1 MKQSSSSVHVVGM
14 IPARYASTRLPG
26 KVLADIGGKPMVQ
39 HVYERASSAGV
50 VQEVLVATDDA
61 RVAEAVEAFGGTVV
75 MTSAEHR
82 SGTDRLAEVARGMEC
97 DIVVNI
103 QGDEPLIEAEAI
115 EAAVAPLL
123 EDPGIGMSTL
133 RAAIRDRAEYED
145 PAAVQV
151 VVDREGFALYFSRA
165 PIPYFR
171 IDEPEALPEG
181 DVFAHPV
188 SGLAAYRHI
197 GLYVYRRETLL
208 WLSELEPTPLERTES
223 LEQLRALENGCRIK
237 VVEHVSSDRPAHSR
251 GEDGPGDQHQE
262 GSVSG
267 PRGHRRAHIQGYR
280 RGQ

>member
-1 MKQSSSSVHVVGM
+1 MKGSSAAPSVVGM

-39 HVYERASSAGV
+39 HVYERAGRAKAV
-50 VQEVLVATDDA
+50 ECVLVATDDA
-61 RVAEAVEAFGGTVV
+61 RVAEAVKAFGGTVV
-75 MTSAEHR
+75 MTSPKHR
-82 SGTDRLAEVARGMEC
+82 SGTDRLAEVARGMES

-103 QGDEPLIEAEAI
+103 QGDEPLIDPAAI
-115 EAAVAPLL
+115 DAAVEPLL
-123 EDPGIGMSTL
+123 ADRGIGMSTL
-133 RAAIRDRAEYED
+133 RTPIRNQAEYED

-165 PIPYFR
+165 PIPHFR
-171 IDEPEALPEG
+171 IDEPAALGAG

-208 WLSELEPTPLERTES
+208 WLSELEPTPLEQTES

-237 VVEHVSSDRPAHSR
+237 VVECDHWVMGVDTPEQLEEVRRIVA
-251 GEDGPGDQHQE
+251 EE
-262 GSVSG
+262 GA
-267 PRGHRRAHIQGYR
+267 R
-280 RGQ
+280 